1 MNRADKKNQN
11 IFQKSNIVFTEM
23 TPAEWIRRKSRVPRK
38 FLSAWTRT
46 PKGSAK
52 SPKAG

>member
-1 MNRADKKNQN
+1 MNRADKKNPS

-23 TPAEWIRRKSRVPRK
+23 TQAEWIRRKSRVPRK

-46 PKGSAK
+46 PKNNVK
-52 SPKAG
+52 SPKAV